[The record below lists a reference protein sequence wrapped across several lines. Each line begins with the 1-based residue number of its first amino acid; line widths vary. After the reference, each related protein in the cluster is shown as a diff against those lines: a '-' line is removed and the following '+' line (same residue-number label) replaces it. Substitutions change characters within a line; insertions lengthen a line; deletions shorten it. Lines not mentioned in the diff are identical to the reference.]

1 MAGTVERRAR
11 QRDALVEAAETRIAA
26 HGLAALRARDLAP
39 EIGVSLGAL
48 YNLVKDMDE
57 LVLRVGSRTLAR
69 LDATLAAASDAVP
82 ADRAVDRLV
91 AVALA
96 YCAFARDNLELWR
109 TLFEH
114 RLAPGATLPDWSVT
128 EQVRMFRHI
137 VAPLGLL
144 MPQAS
149 EEERTLLARTLF
161 SAVHGVVAIGLD
173 EKLIAVPRA
182 QLEAQVERLVRLVSE
197 RIMERKNV

>member
-1 MAGTVERRAR
+1 MLVTADRRAR
-11 QRDALVEAAETRIAA
+11 QRDALVEAAERRIAA

-48 YNLVKDMDE
+48 YNLVRDMDE

-69 LDATLAAASDAVP
+69 LDATLAAASERVP
-82 ADRAVDRLV
+82 ADRPVDRLV

-114 RLAPGATLPDWSVT
+114 RLAPGADLPDWSVQ
-128 EQVRMFRHI
+128 EQIRMFRHV
-137 VAPLGLL
+137 VAPLALL
-144 MPQAS
+144 MPEAS
-149 EEERTLLARTLF
+149 DEERALLARTLF
-161 SAVHGVVAIGLD
+161 SAVHGVVAIGLE

-182 QLEAQVERLVRLVSE
+182 QLEAQVERLVRLVAEAVGS
-197 RIMERKNV
+197 RQ